1 MCVMN
6 LAHMNTDI
14 NQLQDK
20 VSEQAEEIE
29 RLNYQV
35 EYLQSQLKLH
45 LLRQYSKK
53 SEQIPSNQ
61 LSLFDDEEMPDED
74 TEEPEEE
81 KVTYTRKKRGH
92 RKPID
97 EDLERI
103 TKTHEL
109 CGDDLKCNCGVELDP
124 IGTVTSTRYEYIP
137 ARAVAIEDIQTK
149 YACKTGCRETVKL
162 APKPDQILPK
172 TNASPGLLA
181 QIVTSKFEDSCPT
194 HRQETQFARCGLHLK
209 RNTMSRW
216 IIQLSDKLVV
226 LTNMFEDII
235 REGPY
240 MQIDETPVQV
250 LNEQGRIPTA
260 KSYFWGRKGGPPR
273 KEVILFRY
281 DPSRSSK
288 VAIGLTQD
296 YAGYIQCDGYSAY
309 TCLEK
314 GGDITLL
321 GCWAHARR
329 KFKEAFKVQ
338 VGKGGLQK
346 ETAKQALRYIKKL
359 YKIESKTKLL
369 DNDARYNARQEQAV
383 PILKEF
389 EEWLLKHQNV
399 ALPKSPLG
407 KAIRYTLNQWPRL
420 IRYCNHGFLQIDNNA
435 QEREIRPIAIG
446 KKNWLFASTPEGAH
460 ANARLYSIIGTSKA
474 HGHDTY
480 AYLKHIFKELPLAD
494 TLEKVEA
501 LLPWNVDPETVKALA
516 RDI

>member
-6 LAHMNTDI
+6 LAHINTDI

-45 LLRQYSKK
+45 LLRQYRKK

-61 LSLFDDEEMPDED
+61 PSLFDDEEMPDED

-97 EDLERI
+97 EDRERI

-194 HRQETQFARCGLHLK
+194 HRQE
-209 RNTMSRW
+209 
-216 IIQLSDKLVV
+216 IQWHDVV
-226 LTNMFEDII
+226 YT
-235 REGPY
+235 
-240 MQIDETPVQV
+240 
-250 LNEQGRIPTA
+250 
-260 KSYFWGRKGGPPR
+260 SS
-273 KEVILFRY
+273 VILFH
-281 DPSRSSK
+281 
-288 VAIGLTQD
+288 
-296 YAGYIQCDGYSAY
+296 
-309 TCLEK
+309 
-314 GGDITLL
+314 GGS
-321 GCWAHARR
+321 
-329 KFKEAFKVQ
+329 FN
-338 VGKGGLQK
+338 
-346 ETAKQALRYIKKL
+346 
-359 YKIESKTKLL
+359 S
-369 DNDARYNARQEQAV
+369 
-383 PILKEF
+383 
-389 EEWLLKHQNV
+389 
-399 ALPKSPLG
+399 
-407 KAIRYTLNQWPRL
+407 L
-420 IRYCNHGFLQIDNNA
+420 I
-435 QEREIRPIAIG
+435 
-446 KKNWLFASTPEGAH
+446 S
-460 ANARLYSIIGTSKA
+460 
-474 HGHDTY
+474 
-480 AYLKHIFKELPLAD
+480 
-494 TLEKVEA
+494 
-501 LLPWNVDPETVKALA
+501 
-516 RDI
+516 